1 MQLSDKI
8 QALTKR
14 YEKNPN
20 LETLL
25 PESEWKGNPL
35 DRKGNFLNTEF
46 EFETN
51 FSQVFKLLTGKKPQA
66 KIKKAD
72 KWQQEVIKN
81 NNFLIG
87 NQDVLVWLGHASF
100 FMRLNGISILVDPV
114 FFSLP
119 NLPRMTKMPLNP
131 EQFKDLDYI
140 LVSHNHRDHC
150 DKKTL
155 KLLAK
160 NNPNTIYL
168 TSLRLDK
175 YIRRWTK
182 SNNIQTAGWYQTY
195 QTENINI
202 HFLPTRHWCRRYLWD
217 LNTELW
223 GAFVIQFGNKTIY
236 FGGDSGYG
244 NHFEE
249 VGQLFDIDYALIGSG
264 AYAPEWFMAPS
275 HVNPNDA
282 FKAAKIMNAKTMIP
296 MHFGTFDLSF
306 EPPSEPAR
314 ILKSIAK
321 RQNEPK
327 IEHLVV
333 GASFEI

>member
-8 QALTKR
+8 QAITKN
-14 YEKNPN
+14 YEQNPN
-20 LETLL
+20 LESLL

-35 DRKGNFLNTEF
+35 DKKGNFLNAED
-46 EFETN
+46 EFETG
-51 FSQVFKLLTGKKPQA
+51 FGEVYKLLTGDKPQA

-72 KWQQEVIKN
+72 KWKQPVIQN
-81 NNFLIG
+81 DAFL
-87 NQDVLVWLGHASF
+87 QDDKDVIVWLGHASF
-100 FMRLNGISILVDPV
+100 FIRLNGVSILIDPV

-160 NNPNTIYL
+160 NNPNTTYL

-182 SNNIQTAGWYQTY
+182 SENIQTAGWYQTY
-195 QTENINI
+195 KTENINI

-223 GAFVIQFGNKTIY
+223 GAFLIQFGNKTIY

-249 VGQLFDIDYALIGSG
+249 VGKLFDVDYALIGSG

-275 HVNPNDA
+275 HINPTDA

-306 EPPSEPAR
+306 EPPSEPVR
-314 ILKSIAK
+314 ILRSILET
-321 RQNEPK
+321 EPI
-327 IEHLVV
+327 IEHLRV
-333 GASFEI
+333 GASFWV